1 MNNQTYRNPFYIDVI
16 WLFKVRIKIGLEK
29 ITKPFLVAV
38 EKISHYF

>member
-16 WLFKVRIKIGLEK
+16 WSFKVRKNRVEK

-38 EKISHYF
+38 EKINRYF